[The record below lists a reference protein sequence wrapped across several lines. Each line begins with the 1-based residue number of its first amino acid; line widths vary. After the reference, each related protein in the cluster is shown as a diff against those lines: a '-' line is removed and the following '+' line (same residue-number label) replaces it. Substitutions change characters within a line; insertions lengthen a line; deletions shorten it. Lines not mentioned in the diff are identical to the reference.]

1 MSRSNVPP
9 TLLITGATGLVGRL
23 TLRRLLE
30 TQAHLRALAVVRTPE
45 GGEAVRQSLG
55 ELAARVTPVLGD
67 VCRPALGLDP
77 ERRRELRGCV
87 THVVHSAGDI
97 CFSRALEQA
106 RAVNTAGTAHALELA
121 AELNPS
127 CRFVFVSTAYAGG
140 RSMGLLPE
148 EAAEAKHGFVN
159 AYEQSKHEAE
169 ALVRASGRD
178 FVILRPS
185 SIVCDAET
193 GAVTQVNA
201 VHRALWLYF
210 SGLVPML
217 PGDEQAPLDV
227 VPSDWVARA
236 VARLTL
242 DPTVSG
248 RTFHLCAGKRAPS
261 LGKLFD
267 LTDALLREDPDFRR
281 RGVCRPAVV
290 DLATY
295 RLFEQSVREIGD
307 PQLVRLVRGLSH
319 FIEHMALP
327 KTFDT
332 EGADEVLGET
342 APSVLDYWPRMVS
355 YLLATHWDVT
365 RTLAEA
371 A

>member
-1 MSRSNVPP
+1 MARSDGSPL
-9 TLLITGATGLVGRL
+9 LLITGATGLVGRA
-23 TLRRLLE
+23 TLRRLLD
-30 TQAHLRALAVVRTPE
+30 TQPNLRALALVRTRE
-45 GGEAVRQSLG
+45 GGEALRHSFG

-67 VCRPALGLDP
+67 VRRPGLGLDATL
-77 ERRRELRGCV
+77 RRELSGCV
-87 THVVHSAGDI
+87 THALHSAGDI

-121 AELNPS
+121 TDLNPS
-127 CRFVFVSTAYAGG
+127 CRFAFVSTAYVAGRAVG
-140 RSMGLLPE
+140 VLPE
-148 EAAEAKHGFVN
+148 EAAGGTVGFVN

-169 ALVRASGRD
+169 TLVRASGCD

-185 SIVCDAET
+185 SIICDAET

-217 PGDEQAPLDV
+217 PGDEQSPLDV

-236 VARLTL
+236 VAQLTL
-242 DPTVSG
+242 DPAVSG
-248 RTFHLCAGKRAPS
+248 RTFQLCAGRRAPS
-261 LGKLFD
+261 LGALFD
-267 LTDALLREDPDFRR
+267 LTDALLHEDADFRR

-290 DLATY
+290 DLPTY
-295 RLFEQSVREIGD
+295 RLFEQSVHELGD
-307 PQLVRLVRGLSH
+307 VQLVRVVRGLSH

-327 KTFDT
+327 KTFGT
-332 EGADEVLGET
+332 EGADAVLGEP
-342 APSVLDYWPRMVS
+342 APSVLDYWPRMIS
-355 YLLATHWDVT
+355 HLLATHWAVA
-365 RTLAEA
+365 RTLSEA